1 MKSVLLSIQPKW
13 CELIASGEKNV
24 EVRKT
29 RPKIEPPFKCYI
41 YETKGKTDTPF
52 MDEDGHLDFH
62 GRGQVIGEFVCDRII
77 AAGYGSYSI
86 LSKLRTWIHEWDLL
100 AYADGKTVY
109 GWHISDFV
117 LYDKPKELT
126 DFKFCNSVKGRWDK
140 NGNREMI
147 VRKPPQSWCYV
158 EEESD

>member
-1 MKSVLLSIQPKW
+1 MKSVLLSIHPKW

-24 EVRKT
+24 EFRKT

-158 EEESD
+158 EKESD